1 MPAGAPQRAIDRRF
15 LTAGL
20 QLANSGADTTVL
32 FRGGAFNR
40 ATGIICIGGD
50 NGYVGLLSNGIYGDL
65 IQGAVLPPIGATPIT
80 AISVNKNTGEWLVLG
95 NNRLFRMA
103 ADLSASV
110 EITAPAV
117 VTRGSVIEWNGI
129 IFVGKFFN
137 GPVGAGDIEFSADN
151 GATWDTVP
159 GIFAIAGAVGV
170 IDGLYTDL
178 NESVLLA
185 IPRGGVNAAFT
196 RTPGAASA
204 TWTLIPVT
212 SGGTPVNDAAVSDDG
227 RKCVIVDS
235 IGSITTTD
243 DAFNSFV
250 NVAPNANPFKRN
262 AAAGF
267 PIENVEYVADL
278 GGFVIFSNSLLGVCG
293 FIDENDMGVIFLSSY
308 LGPSNALGDHCGVTD
323 GFQVL
328 FAGASNAA
336 VCSLRR
342 IGQNAKT

>member
-1 MPAGAPQRAIDRRF
+1 MG
-15 LTAGL
+15 GL
-20 QLANSGADTTVL
+20 PLGNSGTDATVL
-32 FRGGAFNR
+32 YRGGVFNR
-40 ATGIICIGGD
+40 ATGVICIGGD
-50 NGYVGLLSNGIYGDL
+50 NSYLGLLSNGIYGDL
-65 IQGAVLPPIGATPIT
+65 IQGAVLPPTGASPVTYL
-80 AISVNKNTGEWLVLG
+80 SVNKVTGEWLVLV

-117 VTRGSVIEWNGI
+117 VTRGSVIEWNGV
-129 IFVGKFFN
+129 IFVGKIFN
-137 GPVGAGDIEFSADN
+137 GPVGAGDIEFSTDN

-159 GIFAIAGAVGV
+159 GIFTGINNT

-185 IPRGGVNAAFT
+185 IPRGGTDAAFT
-196 RTPGAASA
+196 KAPSAASA
-204 TWTLIPVT
+204 SWTLIPLANV
-212 SGGTPVNDAAVSDDG
+212 GTPVNDAAVSDDG
-227 RKCVIVDS
+227 RKAVIVDS

-250 NVAPNANPFKRN
+250 NVAPNDNPFQRN

-267 PIENVEYVADL
+267 PIENVEYVSDL
-278 GGFVIFSNSLLGVCG
+278 GGFVIFSNSVLGMCA
-293 FIDENDMGVIFLSSY
+293 FIDENDMSVIFMSSY
-308 LGPSNALGDHCGVTD
+308 LGPSNTLGDHCGVTD

-336 VCSLRR
+336 VISLRR
-342 IGQNAKT
+342 IGQLGKT

>member
-20 QLANSGADTTVL
+20 PLANSGTDTTVL
-32 FRGGAFNR
+32 FTGGAFNR
-40 ATGIICIGGD
+40 ATGIICIGGSD
-50 NGYVGLLSNGIYGDL
+50 SYVGLLSNGIYGDL
-65 IQGAVLPPIGATPIT
+65 IQGAVLPPIGAGPIT
-80 AISVNKNTGEWLVLG
+80 AISVNKLTGEWLVLG
-95 NNRLFRMA
+95 GNRLFRMT

-110 EITAPAV
+110 EITGPNA
-117 VTRGSVIEWNGI
+117 VTRGSVIEWNGV
-129 IFVGKFFN
+129 IFVGKVFN
-137 GPVGAGDIEFSADN
+137 GPVGAGDIEFSTDN
-151 GATWDTVP
+151 GVIWDTVP
-159 GIFAIAGAVGV
+159 GIFTGINNT

-185 IPRGGVNAAFT
+185 INRGGVNAAFT
-196 RTPGAASA
+196 KAPGAASA
-204 TWTLIPVT
+204 SWTTIPVMN
-212 SGGTPVNDAAVSDDG
+212 GGTPVNDAAVSDDG

-243 DAFNSFV
+243 DAFSTFV
-250 NVAPNANPFKRN
+250 NVAPNDNPFQRN

-267 PIENVEYVADL
+267 PIQNVEYVADL
-278 GGFVIFSNSLLGVCG
+278 GGFVIFSNSVLGLCA
-293 FIDENDMGVIFLSSY
+293 FIDENDMSVIFLSSY
-308 LGPSNALGDHCGVTD
+308 LGPANGLGDHCGVTD

-342 IGQNAKT
+342 IGQLAKT